1 MVYGAMLR
9 LLREFFLEL
18 MASVSE
24 TQRDIQADSQMTGQR
39 RIRTT
44 DLKRIG
50 QNLPVEAC
58 LRFAA
63 IIPT

>member
-50 QNLPVEAC
+50 QNFPYPQYSRWKHA
-58 LRFAA
+58 
-63 IIPT
+63 